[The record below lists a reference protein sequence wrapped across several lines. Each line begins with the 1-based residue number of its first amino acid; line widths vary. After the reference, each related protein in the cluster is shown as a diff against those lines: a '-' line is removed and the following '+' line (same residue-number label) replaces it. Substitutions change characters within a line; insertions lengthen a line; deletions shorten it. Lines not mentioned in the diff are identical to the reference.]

1 MNEPTPDLSTP
12 FTPRHTGAQRL
23 MLGFNIVVVIACLV
37 GAGVLLYGKNQA
49 DLRLQTPKVAV
60 ATTLPTTKSTNSV
73 VGNAS
78 STTPET
84 FPAADP
90 QAQNFLITGSDAN
103 ACVGKNSPWAGAADP
118 ARDNIGS
125 RSDTIMVMRVD
136 PNLRQAAILSFP
148 RDLWVKVGGRNG
160 RINSAYVRN
169 DYSKLAQTLYD
180 NFGVKVDHYI
190 QIDFCAF
197 KRIVDG
203 VGGVKVPF
211 LTPIVDTRV
220 GINITHPGCHT
231 FSGDEALAYVR
242 SRHLKWVDAN
252 GVAHEDRASDLGRIS
267 RQQDFL
273 RRVLQ
278 TALDKGKFDPQ
289 VARALITSLQ
299 TDIVTE
305 AGFTLNDMLKFAGVM
320 RDVQPKGI
328 KTYQIEAGRL
338 IVSGQDVL
346 QPYLDGA
353 NMKAILAI
361 FQGRAP
367 LASAPNQVFD
377 TTTTAAGSGSAS
389 TSTTQSS
396 TTSVTTTTAAGG
408 APTTT
413 VAQPAEII
421 KGDILP
427 PKNVHCD

>member
-1 MNEPTPDLSTP
+1 
-12 FTPRHTGAQRL
+12 
-23 MLGFNIVVVIACLV
+23 
-37 GAGVLLYGKNQA
+37 
-49 DLRLQTPKVAV
+49 
-60 ATTLPTTKSTNSV
+60 
-73 VGNAS
+73 
-78 STTPET
+78 
-84 FPAADP
+84 
-90 QAQNFLITGSDAN
+90 
-103 ACVGKNSPWAGAADP
+103 
-118 ARDNIGS
+118 
-125 RSDTIMVMRVD
+125 
-136 PNLRQAAILSFP
+136 
-148 RDLWVKVGGRNG
+148 
-160 RINSAYVRN
+160 
-169 DYSKLAQTLYD
+169 
-180 NFGVKVDHYI
+180 
-190 QIDFCAF
+190 
-197 KRIVDG
+197 
-203 VGGVKVPF
+203 VKVPF
-211 LTPIVDTRV
+211 LTPIVDPRV
-220 GINITHPGCHT
+220 GINIPRPGCHT

-278 TALDKGKFDPQ
+278 TALDKGMFDPK
-289 VARALITSLQ
+289 VVRALITSLQ

-346 QPYLDGA
+346 QPYLDGD

-367 LASAPNQVFD
+367 LASAPNQVFA
-377 TTTTAAGSGSAS
+377 TTTTTGSGGSGSVT
-389 TSTTQSS
+389 TSTAHAA
-396 TTSVTTTTAAGG
+396 TTTTGG

-413 VAQPAEII
+413 VAQPTEII

>member
-1 MNEPTPDLSTP
+1 MNEPSSDSLQP
-12 FTPRHTGAQRL
+12 FTPRHTGAQRV
-23 MLGFNIVVVIACLV
+23 MLAFNILVVVACLA
-37 GAGVLLYGKNQA
+37 GAGGLIYGKRQA
-49 DLRLQTPKVAV
+49 DLRLQTPKVAID
-60 ATTLPTTKSTNSV
+60 TTLPATKPTTSSIANGST
-73 VGNAS
+73 
-78 STTPET
+78 TTPET
-84 FPAADP
+84 FPTADP

-103 ACVGKNSPWAGAADP
+103 ACVSPNSPWAGAADP

-136 PNLRQAAILSFP
+136 PTLRQAAILSFP
-148 RDLWVKVGGRNG
+148 RDLWVNVGGRLN

-180 NFGVKVDHYI
+180 NFGVKIDHYI

-203 VGGVKVPF
+203 VGGVQVPF
-211 LTPIVDTRV
+211 LTPIVDKRV
-220 GINITHPGCHT
+220 GINITRPGCHR

-278 TALDKGKFDPQ
+278 TALDKGMFDPK

-338 IVSGQDVL
+338 IVSGNDVL
-346 QPYLDGA
+346 QPHLDGE

-361 FQGRAP
+361 FQGHAA

-377 TTTTAAGSGSAS
+377 TTTTTTKAGSGGA
-389 TSTTQSS
+389 TT
-396 TTSVTTTTAAGG
+396 TTGHTTTATTTTAPTGG
-408 APTTT
+408 PTTT
-413 VAQPAEII
+413 VVQPSEII

>member
-1 MNEPTPDLSTP
+1 MSP
-12 FTPRHTGAQRL
+12 
-23 MLGFNIVVVIACLV
+23 
-37 GAGVLLYGKNQA
+37 
-49 DLRLQTPKVAV
+49 
-60 ATTLPTTKSTNSV
+60 
-73 VGNAS
+73 
-78 STTPET
+78 
-84 FPAADP
+84 
-90 QAQNFLITGSDAN
+90 
-103 ACVGKNSPWAGAADP
+103 NSPWAGAADP

-125 RSDTIMVMRVD
+125 RSDTIMLMRVD
-136 PNLRQAAILSFP
+136 PTLRQAAILSFP
-148 RDLWVKVGGRNG
+148 RDLWVKIGGRYS

-211 LTPIVDTRV
+211 LTPIVDKRV

-278 TALDKGKFDPQ
+278 TALDKGMFDPK

-305 AGFTLNDMLKFAGVM
+305 AGFTINDMLKFAGVM

-346 QPYLDGA
+346 QPYTDGA

-361 FQGRAP
+361 FQGRAA

-377 TTTTAAGSGSAS
+377 TTTTTTLAGSGSA
-389 TSTTQSS
+389 TSTTAH
-396 TTSVTTTTAAGG
+396 TTTAATTTTAAAAGG
-408 APTTT
+408 NGTTTT
-413 VAQPAEII
+413 VAQPEEII

-427 PKNVHCD
+427 PKDVHCD